1 MDTMENYD
9 EQEQRLLIQLANIRK
24 KKEQQKVLLLK
35 EKTFYEIETEIKNK
49 NEIINKVLEE
59 INKLQ
64 IRKVEVWEEIN
75 ELRKQNTII
84 ENPIIENPI
93 IENPIIENPIIEN
106 LNIDT
111 LENAK
116 KLNGQQLK
124 DYFEFSRLSVN
135 VSMSEIKEGDYIR
148 INGDLM
154 RMSGCLYQPSG
165 FCYNES
171 SYVYGMVSR
180 KTDKSLFFCRIQ
192 CNDKN
197 KILTYDDK
205 INNVVCYKNTYFYVD
220 GYVASI
226 EERLSVNAPKNQILS
241 VIKKNTFKF
250 VIETIFDCI
259 R

>member
-24 KKEQQKVLLLK
+24 KKEQQKALLLK

-49 NEIINKVLEE
+49 KEIINKVQEE
-59 INKLQ
+59 INILQ

-75 ELRKQNTII
+75 ELRKQ
-84 ENPIIENPI
+84 
-93 IENPIIENPIIEN
+93 NPIIENPIIEN

-124 DYFEFSRLSVN
+124 DNFEFSRLSRN
-135 VSMSEIKEGDYIR
+135 VFMSEIKEGDYIR
-148 INGDLM
+148 IKGD
-154 RMSGCLYQPSG
+154 YK
-165 FCYNES
+165 ES
-171 SYVYGMVSR
+171 SYIYGIVSR
-180 KTDKSLFFCRIQ
+180 KTDKSLFFRRIL
-192 CNDKN
+192 CYDKN

-205 INNVVCYKNTYFYVD
+205 INNVVCYKNTYYYVD
-220 GYVASI
+220 GYASSI
-226 EERLSVNAPKNQILS
+226 EERMSVSALKNQIIP
-241 VIKKNTFKF
+241 VIKRNTFNF

>member
-24 KKEQQKVLLLK
+24 KKEQQKALLLK

-49 NEIINKVLEE
+49 KEIINKVQEE
-59 INKLQ
+59 INILQ

-75 ELRKQNTII
+75 ELRKQNPIIENPIIENPII

-124 DYFEFSRLSVN
+124 DNFEFSRLSRN
-135 VSMSEIKEGDYIR
+135 VFMSEIKEGDYIR
-148 INGDLM
+148 IKGD
-154 RMSGCLYQPSG
+154 YK
-165 FCYNES
+165 ES
-171 SYVYGMVSR
+171 SYIYGIVSR
-180 KTDKSLFFCRIQ
+180 KTDKSLFFRRIL
-192 CNDKN
+192 CYDKN

-205 INNVVCYKNTYFYVD
+205 INNVVCYKNTYYYVD
-220 GYVASI
+220 GYASSI
-226 EERLSVNAPKNQILS
+226 EERMSVSALKNQIIP
-241 VIKKNTFKF
+241 VIKRNTFNF